1 MSVRFL
7 EAFLSIYIS
16 GFQRPQNIYLVV
28 IGGDFG
34 NRRKIS
40 KTSYHVGSFEFFVFY
55 CGYFA
60 LELMK

>member
-7 EAFLSIYIS
+7 EVFLSIYIS

-28 IGGDFG
+28 IGGDLG

-40 KTSYHVGSFEFFVFY
+40 KTSNHVGSFEFSCFIV
-55 CGYFA
+55 GI
-60 LELMK
+60 LLWN